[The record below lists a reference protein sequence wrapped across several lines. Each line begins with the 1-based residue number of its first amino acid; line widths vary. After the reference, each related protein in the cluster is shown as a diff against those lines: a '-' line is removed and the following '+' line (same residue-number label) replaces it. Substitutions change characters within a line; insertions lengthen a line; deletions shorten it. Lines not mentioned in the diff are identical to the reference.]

1 MDGLTECSQRLGID
15 LRRVP
20 VVSGYS
26 TLRKDRAFLVPVGIK
41 LFREEYL
48 GEGCAGELQCVEDIV
63 PAAGP
68 RSGSKQESVSL
79 ITVPQEKR
87 NRFGGIVRLQNF
99 ESCLQLPSLTPERTI
114 DLVQCNPFPDLRG
127 SDAYQIKVGTVKHQ
141 NFRLRF

>member
-1 MDGLTECSQRLGID
+1 MLKAS
-15 LRRVP
+15 
-20 VVSGYS
+20 
-26 TLRKDRAFLVPVGIK
+26 
-41 LFREEYL
+41 
-48 GEGCAGELQCVEDIV
+48 
-63 PAAGP
+63 P